1 MSTIITGTNK
11 NDFHYNKKDPG
22 CILHFINV
30 PKIDVIS
37 ILDTLCIAIQIL
49 KKNT

>member
-1 MSTIITGTNK
+1 MYSI
-11 NDFHYNKKDPG
+11 
-22 CILHFINV
+22 HFINV

-37 ILDTLCIAIQIL
+37 KAPLILDTLCIAIQIL